1 MSNRVRKTTSPVKIT
16 CFKDLEL
23 LFGPPPIL
31 EGDDPAAY
39 RMIGQSIWDAWQP
52 RDFIEMMWVND
63 VAYLLTEGIRLRRM
77 KGKLIDGSRIEGVSK
92 LIRRLTG
99 KYFDEAYWS
108 DWVLGEKENVEFVES
123 IFSQAGYDREAVVA
137 QTTAV
142 IIDTIDKIERQ
153 SSQFE
158 ARRLVTIRDFS
169 HYRELSDRRL
179 ERMLCDDRKL
189 QTEYDQQS
197 DLMPQGNKTVGAR
210 Q

>member
-99 KYFDEAYWS
+99 QYFDGSYWS
-108 DWVLGEKENVEFVES
+108 DWALGNKENVEFVES
-123 IFSQAGYDREAVVA
+123 IFCQAGFDDKAVVA
-137 QTTAV
+137 QTIAV
-142 IIDTIDKIERQ
+142 VIDTIDKIERQ

-169 HYRELSDRRL
+169 HYRELSDQRL
-179 ERMLCDDRKL
+179 ERMTRDDRKF
-189 QTEYDQQS
+189 QAEHDQNYNTIS
-197 DLMPQGNKTVGAR
+197 QGNKNVGAR